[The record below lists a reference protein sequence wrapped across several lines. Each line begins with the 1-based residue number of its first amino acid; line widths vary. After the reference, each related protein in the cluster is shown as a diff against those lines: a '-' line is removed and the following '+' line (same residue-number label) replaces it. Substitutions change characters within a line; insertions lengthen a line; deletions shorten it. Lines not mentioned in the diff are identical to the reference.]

1 MAYDN
6 AKLKSI
12 YDRTTGYCHICHKK
26 LSFTNYA
33 RPGRKGAWEVEH
45 SLPRSKGGTDH
56 GNNLFAACID
66 CNREK
71 SDLTTKTAR
80 GWHGNTK
87 PPLSRERRKE
97 KRASNTIAGAVI
109 GGLIGLAGGPVGV
122 ALGALV
128 GGGVGNSLKPE

>member
-6 AKLKSI
+6 ATLKSI
-12 YDRTTGYCHICHKK
+12 YARTTGYCHICHKK

-56 GNNLFAACID
+56 GNNLLAACID

-71 SDLTTKTAR
+71 SDLTTRTAR
-80 GWHGNTK
+80 GWHGN
-87 PPLSRERRKE
+87 ERRKE
-97 KRASNTIAGAVI
+97 KRTSNTIVGAVI